1 MQASANSAPPD
12 LNVSLENIVKFSFWS
27 QQWNYKDTV
36 KGVASEIIDEL
47 MEYYRTSSSTFKLIN
62 KNNNSFKFSR
72 GRKLVSAF
80 GLGSEKWCYHIIKID
95 LKENDGLTEI
105 NWDID
110 LKLFGVQAANN
121 SLIKECDE
129 LITKKSL
136 G

>member
-1 MQASANSAPPD
+1 M
-12 LNVSLENIVKFSFWS
+12 KFSFWY
-27 QQWNYKDTV
+27 QKWNHRDTV
-36 KGVASEIIDEL
+36 KGDASEIMEDFI
-47 MEYYRTSSSTFKLIN
+47 EYYQTSSITFKLIN

-72 GRKLVSAF
+72 GRKWVSAF
-80 GLGSEKWCYHIIKID
+80 GLGSEKWCYHIIEID

-121 SLIKECDE
+121 ALIKECEE
-129 LITKKSL
+129 LIAKQSL